1 MAAYNV
7 QSLFIFFAIF
17 SLLGGAVAC
26 LYFKRLD
33 ASARYWVVA
42 TLLTG
47 ATNLVTVFRAE
58 LPLLWSYSVPIGLSC
73 AGYVLMGMG
82 LVKLYNPAPLQRQ
95 LLVLAVGTAAFIVLM
110 EWCRIHAGPKITLL
124 LSGGVFGLTSLWGAY
139 PAHVHYKL
147 TGNPFSMHMRWIMAA
162 LGLFHLLR
170 TQGAITGWGIQTFGQ
185 DAWTLGVWSAIFV
198 MGALRY
204 FGYVAVR
211 VQQQASERLKIQAT
225 LAKEEEGRRL
235 GALLARQERQQSLEV
250 MSASFAHELNQPLT
264 VIRSYAELLQHQQ
277 QTGTLD
283 PATTRGLLDDII
295 ASSVRAAEIIRRI
308 RNFIHPTE
316 PRKQRIDLR
325 TVVLEVFELVGAEA
339 LRARIT
345 LVKPQMDTPMWVQAD
360 AIELSQVLL
369 NVMRNAMDAM
379 HNTAARRIDLELRQ
393 ADGQVQ
399 VRVYDTGTGL
409 SEQDLEQA
417 GEPFYTTKSS
427 GLGMGL
433 SISRSILAQYGGSL
447 TLSNTEQGT
456 CAVISVPLA
465 PSL

>member
-1 MAAYNV
+1 
-7 QSLFIFFAIF
+7 
-17 SLLGGAVAC
+17 
-26 LYFKRLD
+26 
-33 ASARYWVVA
+33 
-42 TLLTG
+42 
-47 ATNLVTVFRAE
+47 
-58 LPLLWSYSVPIGLSC
+58 
-73 AGYVLMGMG
+73 
-82 LVKLYNPAPLQRQ
+82 
-95 LLVLAVGTAAFIVLM
+95 
-110 EWCRIHAGPKITLL
+110 
-124 LSGGVFGLTSLWGAY
+124 
-139 PAHVHYKL
+139 
-147 TGNPFSMHMRWIMAA
+147 
-162 LGLFHLLR
+162 
-170 TQGAITGWGIQTFGQ
+170 
-185 DAWTLGVWSAIFV
+185 
-198 MGALRY
+198 
-204 FGYVAVR
+204 
-211 VQQQASERLKIQAT
+211 
-225 LAKEEEGRRL
+225 
-235 GALLARQERQQSLEV
+235 
-250 MSASFAHELNQPLT
+250 
-264 VIRSYAELLQHQQ
+264 
-277 QTGTLD
+277 
-283 PATTRGLLDDII
+283 LDDII
-295 ASSVRAAEIIRRI
+295 TSSVRAAEIIRRI